1 MMTATQEAMPWVNVG
16 ETRGTAT
23 GRRSTRLWVALAL
36 GAFACGKAEG
46 YAKPPIPV
54 RVTTVRE
61 ASGADQDLRFS
72 GTVAAEA
79 ESGLSFKVGGYA
91 TSILTVRQPDGR
103 VRLVQ
108 AGDRVR
114 RGTVLARVRQEDYRH
129 SAAEARGNL
138 QAARAAAVQAHLDHD
153 RAARLLA
160 SGTIPQ
166 AEYDAVKARTDGASA
181 AVDAAAARVANA
193 QIALADASLRAPAD
207 ALVLA
212 RSVEIGDLVTPSTVA
227 FRLADMSSTKVLFAV
242 PDEVASRLRIGSPIT
257 VTADTLGQKVSAVIS
272 KLHPKSSADTR
283 TFDIE
288 ATASSRN
295 ASLLLGMV
303 VSVALPGPS
312 GESARAITAPLSA
325 LIVLPRME
333 GQAEALRAF
342 VVEQEGGVPIARQ
355 RQVVASRLVGN
366 EVALQSGLVPGE
378 RLVVQGATLLHDGQA
393 VQLVP

>member
-1 MMTATQEAMPWVNVG
+1 MMTATQEVRAWVSVS
-16 ETRGTAT
+16 ERHGTAA
-23 GRRSTRLWVALAL
+23 GRSYTQLLVALAL
-36 GAFACGKAEG
+36 GALACGKAEG
-46 YAKPPIPV
+46 YVKPPIPV

-61 ASGADQDLRFS
+61 ASAEDQDRRFS

-91 TSILTVRQPDGR
+91 TSILTVREPDGR

-114 RGTVLARVRQEDYRH
+114 RGTVLAQVRQEDYRH
-129 SAAEARGNL
+129 SVAEASGVL
-138 QAARAAAVQAHLDHD
+138 QAARAVAVQARLDHD

-181 AVDAAAARVANA
+181 AVDAAAARLANA
-193 QIALADASLRAPAD
+193 QIALGDASLRAPFD

-212 RSVEIGDLVTPSTVA
+212 RSVEIGDLVSPSTVA
-227 FRLADMSSTKVLFAV
+227 FRVADMSSTKVLFAV

-283 TFDIE
+283 TFDVE
-288 ATASSRN
+288 ATASSQN

-325 LIVLPRME
+325 LVVMPRME
-333 GQAEALRAF
+333 GHAEGLRAF
-342 VVEQEGGVPIARQ
+342 VVEQEGGASIARQ
-355 RQVVASRLVGN
+355 RQVVASRLIGN

-378 RLVVQGATLLHDGQA
+378 RLVVQGATLLHDGQV